1 MEQHFPIINLSNRS
15 GLMANDETFT
25 ASGSN
30 VYVGWTVTPEN
41 GIGFA
46 ASHDYGVTFNKA
58 QILANASG
66 DHGQEITAVGNYVYV
81 VFGPSASLI
90 DQQRCWNNLLEDHRN
105 RACLLFYAGPSRESM
120 ILAQPMMSISR
131 GQAIRPGLTR
141 LMSA

>member
-1 MEQHFPIINLSNRS
+1 
-15 GLMANDETFT
+15 MANDETFT

-66 DHGQEITAVGNYVYV
+66 DHEQEISCRGQLRVRGVWS
-81 VFGPSASLI
+81 FSLTY

-105 RACLLFYAGPSRESM
+105 RACLLFCRTFERVHDPE
-120 ILAQPMMSISR
+120 LQPMMSISR